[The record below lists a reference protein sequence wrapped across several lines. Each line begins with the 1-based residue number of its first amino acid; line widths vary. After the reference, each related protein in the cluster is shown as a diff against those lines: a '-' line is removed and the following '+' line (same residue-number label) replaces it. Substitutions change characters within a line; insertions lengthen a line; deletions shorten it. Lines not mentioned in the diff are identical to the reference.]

1 MKLILKNIAAVL
13 LSAVVLALPF
23 GAMAQSVA
31 KPLKFK
37 WGLPT
42 ANYYALY
49 VAKDQGLFK
58 EAGLEPEFYFFA
70 SGAPLLAG
78 LKSESLDVITTGLA
92 TVFALGQNIPLKLIY
107 WELDHA
113 AAEALVVDPKS
124 GINGIADLP
133 KAKAIGA
140 PSGTCAQ
147 VSMLLLSRTLG
158 VKYNDLSIVNI
169 APPLYANAFS
179 SGGIQAG
186 IAWSPYSS
194 VLQSL
199 GYRIAGWATD
209 YTPEGGVCPGL
220 TAVRPAFLAQNPD
233 LGLKLIQVKAKAM
246 DMIAKNPN
254 LGIDTLVKHL
264 GVSRE
269 VAKAAYEREFSRIP
283 SFEQQVDLK
292 SPFSMTAP
300 GAGLALKLQIA
311 SEALAA
317 SGSIPAPLS
326 AKVIADSID
335 PSHLQRY
342 MKGERR

>member
-1 MKLILKNIAAVL
+1 MSRFLRRA
-13 LSAVVLALPF
+13 LALLLCAF
-23 GAMAQSVA
+23 SLSTALAQA
-31 KPLKFK
+31 PAAPLKFK

-42 ANYYALY
+42 ADYYAVY

-58 EAGLEPEFYFFA
+58 EVGLDPEFFFFA

-92 TVFALGQNIPLKLIY
+92 TVFALGQNIPLKMIY

-124 GINGIADLP
+124 GINNVADLP

-147 VSMLLLSRTLG
+147 VSLVLMAKKMGTKFS
-158 VKYNDLSIVNI
+158 DLSIVNI
-169 APPLYANAFS
+169 APPLYGNAFA
-179 SGGIQAG
+179 SGAIQAG

-194 VLQSL
+194 GLQAS
-199 GYRIAGWATD
+199 GYKVANWATE
-209 YTPEGGVCPGL
+209 YSPEGGVCPGM
-220 TAVRPAFLAQNPD
+220 TAARPAFLAKNPD
-233 LGLKLIQVKAKAM
+233 VGLKLVQVKAKAM

-254 LGIDTLVKHL
+254 LGIDALVKHV
-264 GVSRE
+264 GVTRD
-269 VAKAAYEREFSRIP
+269 VAKAAFEREFSRIP
-283 SFEQQVDLK
+283 GFEQQLDPK

-300 GAGLALKLQIA
+300 GAGLALKLQLA

-326 AKVIADSID
+326 AKVIADAID

-342 MKGERR
+342 MKGERK